1 MDDITESV
9 DIGEGIVGEL
19 MLFEVAPASFDIVQL
34 GGVFRQPFEG
44 EPGALGEYLCG
55 QLVWSACCG
64 SAPRRLWQFR
74 SAERVSCGCAA
85 SGPPHKPANSDPIA
99 GLRNAV
105 TAHGLI

>member
-1 MDDITESV
+1 MGLSLMVERGDSVMDDITESV

-55 QLVWSACCG
+55 QL
-64 SAPRRLWQFR
+64 
-74 SAERVSCGCAA
+74 AA
-85 SGPPHKPANSDPIA
+85 VQHLDGYGNFALLSG
-99 GLRNAV
+99 
-105 TAHGLI
+105 